1 MMSDRRY
8 ALAAARPRHVAAA
21 NDAAAVEWARCQA
34 RMLDE
39 VGYGM
44 ILVDAY
50 GAVRMMNPAARAE
63 LEGEHPLQVCEGR
76 LCARHRAEAALLKA
90 ALDAAAS
97 RGTRDLLLLG
107 DSAARVSI
115 TVLPLGADALEG
127 APATMLLLGRRRL
140 SDNLSVQFFARCRG
154 LTPTETRVLELLCSG
169 VQPVQIALLQG
180 VRIST
185 IRTQIGGIREK
196 TGARSIRDV
205 VNMVSMLPPMVPTL
219 RPEGEG
225 WPQEWVASR

>member
-1 MMSDRRY
+1 MTSDRRY
-8 ALAAARPRHVAAA
+8 TMAAARPRHVAAA

-34 RMLDE
+34 RMIDE

-44 ILVDAY
+44 VLVDAY
-50 GAVRMMNPAARAE
+50 GAVRMMNTAARVE
-63 LEGEHPLQVCEGR
+63 LEADHPLQVHEGR
-76 LCARHRAEAALLKA
+76 LRARHRAEAALLND
-90 ALDAAAS
+90 ALDAATT
-97 RGTRDLLLLG
+97 RGARDLLLLG
-107 DSAARVSI
+107 DSAARVSV
-115 TVLPLGADALEG
+115 TVLPLGAEGLEG
-127 APATMLLLGRRRL
+127 APATLLLLGRRRV

-154 LTPTETRVLELLCSG
+154 LTPTESRVLELLCSG

-205 VNMVSMLPPMVPTL
+205 VNMVSLLPPMVPTL
-219 RPEGEG
+219 RPEVER
-225 WPQEWVASR
+225 WPQEWVATR